1 MRRRRFNTLWLLPPV
16 ILAALFIWAVAGQL
30 KYRSVKTSVTRIYGS
45 GQGPEQGESRGQGS
59 GNRPGGYGTPEGE
72 ADSQAALLLSGDV
85 FAGQA
90 GAGVSGAGEASAAG
104 NGEMAGESHDAPG
117 AAGNAPGADEISLL
131 FAGDIYLSNHVLNA
145 YDQAG
150 GIAGVLDEG
159 LRDEIAVADLFIA
172 NQEFPFSDRGAPA
185 ADKQFTFRLPPARLT
200 VLEQMGV
207 DVVTL
212 ANNHTLDYGQDA
224 LLDTCALLDGAG
236 IVRIGA
242 GADIDE
248 AAKAEILEVKGKRI
262 GFLAASRVYPD
273 GSWAAS
279 GARPGVMS
287 TYDPAMLLEAIRR
300 LRPDCDYLVVYV
312 HWGIERNTS
321 PETYQVTMGRQ
332 YIDAGA
338 DLVVGSHPH
347 VLQGIEYYK
356 GKPILYSLGNFVFG
370 SSIPETMLVRVELGE
385 GTGALSLVPAVSSA
399 GFTRQ
404 MDAAKQEDF
413 FRRMEGMSTGIQI
426 EGGAVLPSNHSP

>member
-30 KYRSVKTSVTRIYGS
+30 KYRPVKTSVTRIYGS
-45 GQGPEQGESRGQGS
+45 GQGPEPGESRGQGS

-85 FAGQA
+85 FAGHA
-90 GAGVSGAGEASAAG
+90 GAGVSGAGEASVAG
-104 NGEMAGESHDAPG
+104 NGEMDGESHDAPG
-117 AAGNAPGADEISLL
+117 AAGDAPGADEISLL
-131 FAGDIYLSNHVLNA
+131 FAGDIYLSDHVLNA

-159 LRDEIAVADLFIA
+159 LRDEIAAADLFIA

-248 AAKAEILEVKGKRI
+248 AAKAEILEIKGKRI

-321 PETYQVTMGRQ
+321 PEAYQVTMGRQ

-385 GTGALSLVPAVSSA
+385 GAGALSLVPAVSSA

-413 FRRMEGMSTGIQI
+413 FRRMEEMSAGIQI